1 MNQRCY
7 RDGSEHRAAS
17 GDGQSGDSQV
27 GADSSWS
34 ERQKG
39 KKRNRPSE
47 RYQMRREGPRRTRY
61 PAIFLLIRDSKNL
74 ASLKELGNP
83 GGVFGWA
90 GSRGES
96 GFAPT
101 G

>member
-27 GADSSWS
+27 GADSSWF

-47 RYQMRREGPRRTRY
+47 RYQRRRKGPSWEIQVEYLVGQEVRVRV
-61 PAIFLLIRDSKNL
+61 ALLPEVR
-74 ASLKELGNP
+74 
-83 GGVFGWA
+83 A
-90 GSRGES
+90 GPWEERSWRLQGY
-96 GFAPT
+96 T
-101 G
+101 